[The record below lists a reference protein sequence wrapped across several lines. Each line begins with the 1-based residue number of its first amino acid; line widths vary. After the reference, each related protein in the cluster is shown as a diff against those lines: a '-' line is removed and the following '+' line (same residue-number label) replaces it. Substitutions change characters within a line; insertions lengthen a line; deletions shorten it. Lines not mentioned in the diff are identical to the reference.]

1 MSSLRKHSPLIDSN
15 KMSMYNNLKE
25 IFTEDEW
32 NAIYDAMADYQDH
45 GENETELAYSVQ
57 SKITE
62 LFNWTGVTVLEPST
76 IGWFPRQ
83 ILYCSYMNNETPSN
97 NPYVNNLVEM
107 GYDRQDCE
115 MVAAAGLD
123 ASYPRTIHGR
133 TFETKADYDEAL
145 ADYLNGLWQSD

>member
-1 MSSLRKHSPLIDSN
+1 
-15 KMSMYNNLKE
+15 
-25 IFTEDEW
+25 
-32 NAIYDAMADYQDH
+32 
-45 GENETELAYSVQ
+45 
-57 SKITE
+57 
-62 LFNWTGVTVLEPST
+62 
-76 IGWFPRQ
+76 
-83 ILYCSYMNNETPSN
+83 MNNETPSN

-145 ADYLNGLWQSD
+145 ADYLNGL